1 MKFLNNMNRTKLLKR
16 YLLMKFPKNLVKFP
30 YLPHR
35 PVLREDKET
44 TKIRAVFDASCALDG
59 QTLNDYSYSGP
70 NLLSKIFD
78 VLLRFQF
85 NFIAILANIKQA
97 FLNAEISK
105 EHRDFQ
111 RFLWY

>member
-1 MKFLNNMNRTKLLKR
+1 
-16 YLLMKFPKNLVKFP
+16 MKFPKNLVKFL

-59 QTLNDYSYSGP
+59 QSLNDYLYSGP

-78 VLLRFQF
+78 VLLRFRF

-97 FLNAEISK
+97 FLNVEISK
-105 EHRDFQ
+105 EHRYFL
-111 RFLWY
+111 RFLWYENVNSESDAK

>member
-1 MKFLNNMNRTKLLKR
+1 MKFQ
-16 YLLMKFPKNLVKFP
+16 KNLVKFP

-44 TKIRAVFDASCALDG
+44 TQIRALFDASCALDG
-59 QTLNDYSYSGP
+59 QSLNDYLYSGP
-70 NLLSKIFD
+70 NSLSKIFD
-78 VLLRFQF
+78 VLLRFRF

-97 FLNAEISK
+97 FLNDEISK
-105 EHRDFQ
+105 EHRDFL